1 MPWEIKMKRLI
12 SGCALYVAF
21 ITLILFNTEPQTGIG
36 QSPNRDLPYAFQ
48 YDDATKQIEAIRC
61 IAYEIDAL
69 RKEIVE
75 LRKVLTPVK
84 KETKGDPLYNPTVK
98 EMEEWGMFPE
108 DHLLGNG

>member
-1 MPWEIKMKRLI
+1 MKKLI
-12 SGCALYVAF
+12 GW
-21 ITLILFNTEPQTGIG
+21 TLGIVFVVVLVFNTEPQRGLG
-36 QSPNRDLPYAFQ
+36 QSPNRDLPYAFR
-48 YDDATKQIEAIRC
+48 YDDTTKQIEAIRC

-75 LRKVLTPVK
+75 LRKVLTPISK
-84 KETKGDPLYNPTVK
+84 KEAKAKGDPFYNPTVK